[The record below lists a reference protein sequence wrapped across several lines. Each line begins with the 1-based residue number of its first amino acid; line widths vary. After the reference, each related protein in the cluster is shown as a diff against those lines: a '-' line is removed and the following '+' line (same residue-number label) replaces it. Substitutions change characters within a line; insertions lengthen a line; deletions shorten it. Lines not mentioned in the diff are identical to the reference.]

1 MRDSVRGKGEREKR
15 NRRGSVSSSSW
26 RCVATLR
33 LGVNK
38 FASRDPHAKTRRPQ
52 RNAKSS
58 RLRGSLRDVRVL
70 ELPAMKAVKIVSF
83 GGVEGLQVVD
93 VPDSAKPTADR
104 VRVRVRAAGLNRA
117 DILQRLGR
125 YPAPP
130 GYPQDIPGL
139 EFAGEVESIGQD
151 ARARKIGD
159 RVFGITG
166 GGAQA
171 ELVTVPE
178 ATLARIPD
186 NLDWVQAA
194 SIPEV
199 FMTAHDAL
207 FTQCELQM
215 GERVLIHAA
224 GSGVGTAAS
233 QLVKAAGATA
243 YGTSR
248 TPEKLERAKEF
259 GLSESIAVGSDP
271 SKFSTAV
278 EEWTNG
284 EGVNVI
290 LDLVGAAYLKANLES
305 LATKGRLIFVGTTGG
320 AKAEIDYPIV
330 MRKRLRIMG
339 TSLRTRSLEEKA
351 TATRLFA
358 EHVVPLLANGSV
370 RSVVDSVFK
379 MDQVREA
386 HQRIESNETFGKV
399 ILTID

>member
-1 MRDSVRGKGEREKR
+1 M
-15 NRRGSVSSSSW
+15 
-26 RCVATLR
+26 
-33 LGVNK
+33 
-38 FASRDPHAKTRRPQ
+38 
-52 RNAKSS
+52 
-58 RLRGSLRDVRVL
+58 L
-70 ELPAMKAVKIVSF
+70 ELPAMKAVKIISF
-83 GGVEGLQVVD
+83 GGVEGLQVVEVAD
-93 VPDSAKPTADR
+93 APKPTADR
-104 VRVRVRAAGLNRA
+104 LRVRVRAAGLNRA

-130 GYPQDIPGL
+130 GYPPDIPGI
-139 EFAGEVESIGQD
+139 EFAGEVESVGED
-151 ARARKIGD
+151 ACAWKVGD

-171 ELVTVPE
+171 EYVTVPE
-178 ATLARIPD
+178 SALARVPE

-233 QLVKAAGATA
+233 QLVKATGATA
-243 YGTSR
+243 FGTSR
-248 TPEKLERAKEF
+248 TQGKLERAKEF
-259 GLSESIAVGSDP
+259 GLSESIAVGDGP
-271 SKFSTAV
+271 SKFSEAV
-278 EEWTNG
+278 KKWTDG

-305 LATKGRLIFVGTTGG
+305 LTTKGRLIFVGTTSG
-320 AKAEIDYPIV
+320 AKAEIDYSIV

-358 EHVVPLLANGSV
+358 AHIVPLLSDGSLRPV
-370 RSVVDSVFK
+370 LDSVFK
-379 MDQVREA
+379 IDKVREA
-386 HQRIESNETFGKV
+386 HRRIESNETFGKV
-399 ILTID
+399 ILTMD